1 MGFGTANH
9 FQKPMTILPAM
20 QSPQLTG
27 GYSLTRLPRWR
38 WLFFKSNMTDI
49 CKLKSNLVKLQF
61 LPFLLIFD

>member
-27 GYSLTRLPRWR
+27 GYSLARLLRWR

-49 CKLKSNLVKLQF
+49 YKLKSNVIT
-61 LPFLLIFD
+61 LPFLPIFD